1 MSISAKIHQLDQT
14 ERALWDNM
22 NTVFNILTKSS
33 QPIYTNK
40 DILYMVYAINNLHR
54 HRVLLQD
61 RKFSGCFLFLT
72 RDMPALMQSFTHF
85 LSYEYVHEYDGPQ
98 DASVQSPRITRSMAA
113 FHMQTIEH
121 YKEIAEDITC
131 KVNEVVTCVKGRSQ
145 KSGVK
150 MTY

>member
-1 MSISAKIHQLDQT
+1 
-14 ERALWDNM
+14 
-22 NTVFNILTKSS
+22 
-33 QPIYTNK
+33 
-40 DILYMVYAINNLHR
+40 MVYAINNLHR

-72 RDMPALMQSFTHF
+72 RDMPALMQSFTNF
-85 LSYEYVHEYDGPQ
+85 LSYEYVHEYDGPP
-98 DASVQSPRITRSMAA
+98 DGTVQSPRITRSMAA
-113 FHMQTIEH
+113 FHMQTIEQ

-150 MTY
+150 MTH

>member
-98 DASVQSPRITRSMAA
+98 DESVQSPRITRSMAA